1 MKRKAKEEV
10 EKQAEHP
17 KVEAVTELP
26 RNQLT
31 VGQTKQQAQ
40 EQLEEKTLE
49 AKKVKL
55 GGEELNLGDREQAV
69 DEQYRV
75 ANQQMVQIAVDA
87 KQLQAKQLVQRN
99 ELVKRRQLA
108 KQDAHKLVV
117 QRRQLTTQK
126 QELSIQKEQ
135 VAFLQDQLET
145 KQVDTMEVQQP
156 QLATEQLIGELRRH
170 LQTMAEKFKKF
181 KLQMNQDLDKES
193 SRREVDMTDWQ
204 LEQHMK
210 LAITRTHQLGRRYPT
225 TGLSTGWP
233 EAASAFI
240 SIEFGRL
247 RDARPALS
255 PSELVQCGEKLWSLK
270 GEEERREWFNCLK
283 WLMISVK
290 SSVLNQRLKIHNT
303 YLSITV

>member
-10 EKQAEHP
+10 EKQAEHQ

-87 KQLQAKQLVQRN
+87 KQLQAKQLAQRN

-108 KQDAHKLVV
+108 KQDADKLVV
-117 QRRQLTTQK
+117 QRRQLT
-126 QELSIQKEQ
+126 LIRRRLCNPVS
-135 VAFLQDQLET
+135 LQ
-145 KQVDTMEVQQP
+145 
-156 QLATEQLIGELRRH
+156 
-170 LQTMAEKFKKF
+170 
-181 KLQMNQDLDKES
+181 
-193 SRREVDMTDWQ
+193 
-204 LEQHMK
+204 
-210 LAITRTHQLGRRYPT
+210 
-225 TGLSTGWP
+225 
-233 EAASAFI
+233 
-240 SIEFGRL
+240 
-247 RDARPALS
+247 
-255 PSELVQCGEKLWSLK
+255 
-270 GEEERREWFNCLK
+270 
-283 WLMISVK
+283 
-290 SSVLNQRLKIHNT
+290 
-303 YLSITV
+303 